1 MTWSL
6 HIARFDRFVA
16 YVAGAAI
23 ASAAPD
29 YARLCF
35 TPALI

>member
-6 HIARFDRFVA
+6 HIARFDRR
-16 YVAGAAI
+16 I
-23 ASAAPD
+23 ASVASACVRARD

-35 TPALI
+35 TPASI